1 MIPSPPS
8 AAPRPAL
15 ALALALAAAFASLPF
30 LHPLHTLPLVNFWN
44 EWWSAILGL
53 GAAAAAFLL
62 FGPRRQ
68 PLEMPTLVAVP
79 GILLAVVLFQ
89 LALGRI
95 EFPRI
100 GLLYAAYL
108 LWAGLLILLGR
119 RLARTA
125 GLARLAE
132 VMAAALLFGA
142 LLGAGLAMTQWLHGA
157 ITAPWLL
164 ANAGGGSFANLGQS
178 NHHAHHL
185 WMGIASAFY
194 LRSRGRLSRRFLWLA
209 VIPLAFGSVLSGS
222 RSVFLYALVLPA
234 VISWA
239 RRRDPASAAGSL
251 LADALTL
258 VPVVA
263 ALNLFAL
270 WATAEQVENFKA
282 WLGALIGCDLGGGA
296 RGAAS
301 PLTRLYE
308 SVSGAS
314 TRWTLART
322 AGWIALEHPWLGQG
336 AGSFPWASF
345 QAAVARPDDGDF
357 MVAEHAHNFPLD
369 LAVEFGLPAAI
380 VVTLLLVRWGWRLV
394 RGGFGA
400 EQAWVAAIL
409 AIGAIHA
416 LLEYPLW
423 YAYFLGPTALLMGA
437 ADTGAGWT
445 LTRRRVAIYL
455 ASMIAGGA
463 FLLVSLRSDYI
474 ALETVVIS
482 LLSGKSGR
490 LLIDRLV
497 VLQKESALSPWA
509 LLTFVELVEPSR
521 QQAQERAVL
530 CERGIRLAPAR
541 ALVTR
546 CAMQL
551 AIAGRGED
559 AAGLARAVLRAFPA
573 ERTATSDEWAKGA
586 REFPEVAP
594 LRQLSRE
601 PS

>member
-1 MIPSPPS
+1 MAVF
-8 AAPRPAL
+8 AA
-15 ALALALAAAFASLPF
+15 LPF
-30 LHPLHTLPLVNFWN
+30 LHPLHYLPLVNFWN

-62 FGPRRQ
+62 PGHRRL
-68 PLEMPTLVAVP
+68 PLIVPAMVVVP
-79 GILLAVVLFQ
+79 GLLLGVVLLQ

-100 GLLYAAYL
+100 GLLYALYL
-108 LWAGLLILLGR
+108 LWAALLILLGR
-119 RLARTA
+119 RLVQTA
-125 GLARLAE
+125 GLARLAG

-142 LLGAGLAMTQWLHGA
+142 LLGAGLAMAQWLHGA
-157 ITAPWLL
+157 ITVPWLL
-164 ANAGGGSFANLGQS
+164 ANTGGGSFANLGQS

-185 WMGIASAFY
+185 WLGIASAFY
-194 LRSRGRLSRRFLWLA
+194 LRGRGSISRRFLWLA

-234 VISWA
+234 VILWA

-251 LADALTL
+251 LADALAL
-258 VPVVA
+258 VPVVI

-270 WATAEQVENFKA
+270 WATAEHLADFRI
-282 WLGALIGCDLGGGA
+282 WLGALIGVDLGGGA
-296 RGAAS
+296 RAAS
-301 PLTRLYE
+301 SPLARLFE

-322 AGWIALEHPWLGQG
+322 AAGIVLEHSWLGQG
-336 AGSFPWASF
+336 AGDFAWGSF
-345 QAAVARPDDGDF
+345 QAAAGAGGGMF

-369 LAVEFGLPAAI
+369 LAVEFGLPAAVAVI
-380 VVTLLLVRWGWRLV
+380 LLLVRWGWRFV
-394 RGGFGA
+394 RGDFGA
-400 EQAWVAAIL
+400 EQAWIAAIL

-437 ADTGAGWT
+437 VDVDAGWT
-445 LTRRRVAIYL
+445 LARRRSAIYL
-455 ASMIAGGA
+455 ASILAGGA
-463 FLLVSLRSDYI
+463 FVMASLRSDYV
-474 ALETVVIS
+474 ALETTVVS
-482 LLSGKSGR
+482 LLSGHSGR
-490 LLIDRLV
+490 PLVDRLV
-497 VLQKESALSPWA
+497 VLQKESLLSPWA
-509 LLTFVELVEPSR
+509 LLTFVELIEPSR
-521 QQAQERAVL
+521 QQVQERAVL

-559 AAGLARAVLRAFPA
+559 AAGLTRAVLRAFPA
-573 ERTATSDEWAKGA
+573 ERTATADELAKGA
-586 REFPEVAP
+586 QTHLEVEP
-594 LRQLSRE
+594 LRHLSRE
-601 PS
+601 SS